1 MLSLF
6 GGERYMGLISNWA
19 NENKWWVV
27 QNNSQSLGP
36 PTSLKQ
42 SKTDKIVL
50 SGCYLKERIE
60 VTEYVLFNMC
70 SPLYL
75 HLGNTS
81 TELVHA

>member
-1 MLSLF
+1 
-6 GGERYMGLISNWA
+6 MGLISNWA

-27 QNNSQSLGP
+27 QNNSWRQPLGP
-36 PTSLKQ
+36 PTSQKKA
-42 SKTDKIVL
+42 KTDKIVL
-50 SGCYLKERIE
+50 SGCYLKERIK